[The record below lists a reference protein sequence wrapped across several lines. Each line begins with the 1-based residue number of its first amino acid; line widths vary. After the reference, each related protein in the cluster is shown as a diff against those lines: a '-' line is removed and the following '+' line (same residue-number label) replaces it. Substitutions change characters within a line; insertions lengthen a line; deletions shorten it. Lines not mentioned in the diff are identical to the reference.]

1 MDVKESKI
9 AQLIEEL
16 EQERAD
22 KRAQLDA
29 TKKKIGQLEEQKEL
43 LEQDKENNE
52 RIIMEKNA
60 LLGMK
65 DGSIPKEGGIGDKN
79 RTVRFEDTGVSQE
92 RNTVEMDWDY
102 ESKTMAENW
111 EKGNSRLINETQPKR
126 SASTPMDGA
135 CTVPKSCAAVDYTL
149 TGVEPHGPT
158 RSV

>member
-16 EQERAD
+16 EKERVD
-22 KRAQLDA
+22 KQAQLDA

-65 DGSIPKEGGIGDKN
+65 DGSIPKEGGMGDKN
-79 RTVRFEDTGVSQE
+79 RTVRFEDAGVSQE

-102 ESKTMAENW
+102 ESETMAET
-111 EKGNSRLINETQPKR
+111 GRRETH
-126 SASTPMDGA
+126 
-135 CTVPKSCAAVDYTL
+135 V
-149 TGVEPHGPT
+149 
-158 RSV
+158 